1 MQPDSRGREGV
12 QALRDPPRN
21 GRHPYDDRLYNAAR
35 NLVDRI
41 EVVDPERTSDISQP
55 WLKQALLWSI
65 GGLGFSADDV
75 KGLLEDA

>member
-1 MQPDSRGREGV
+1 MKSSSATRPASKW
-12 QALRDPPRN
+12 PTS
-21 GRHPYDDRLYNAAR
+21 YDDRLYNAAR